1 MLILELLLFIL
12 YGIGICVFVY
22 NFEIN
27 NKLHLARGLTIIFLS
42 FIGLNII
49 TNIIKSKDSICDIE
63 KQSKFILECLNAKEL
78 QSISVCGKIAKSLYC
93 K

>member
-1 MLILELLLFIL
+1 MSCNLSF
-12 YGIGICVFVY
+12 
-22 NFEIN
+22 
-27 NKLHLARGLTIIFLS
+27 LAKGLTILFLFFLF
-42 FIGLNII
+42 FIGLHIF
-49 TNIIKSKDSICDIE
+49 TNIIKSKDFICDVE

>member
-1 MLILELLLFIL
+1 MSW
-12 YGIGICVFVY
+12 
-22 NFEIN
+22 NFNSLNFFAKGFSIMSF
-27 NKLHLARGLTIIFLS
+27 IFLF
-42 FIGLNII
+42 FIGLHII
-49 TNIIKSKDSICDIE
+49 TNIIKSKASICDVE

>member
-1 MLILELLLFIL
+1 MNCNLSILA
-12 YGIGICVFVY
+12 
-22 NFEIN
+22 
-27 NKLHLARGLTIIFLS
+27 KGLTIFFLFFL
-42 FIGLNII
+42 FIIGMHII
-49 TNIIKSKDSICDIE
+49 TNIIKSKDSICDVE

>member
-1 MLILELLLFIL
+1 MNCNLSILPKGLIILFL
-12 YGIGICVFVY
+12 F
-22 NFEIN
+22 
-27 NKLHLARGLTIIFLS
+27 FLF
-42 FIGLNII
+42 FIGLHISA
-49 TNIIKSKDSICDIE
+49 NIIKSKASICDVE

>member
-1 MLILELLLFIL
+1 MSW
-12 YGIGICVFVY
+12 
-22 NFEIN
+22 NFNSLNFFAKGFSIMC
-27 NKLHLARGLTIIFLS
+27 LIFLS
-42 FIGLNII
+42 FLGFHII
-49 TNIIKSKDSICDIE
+49 TNIIKNKASIRDVE